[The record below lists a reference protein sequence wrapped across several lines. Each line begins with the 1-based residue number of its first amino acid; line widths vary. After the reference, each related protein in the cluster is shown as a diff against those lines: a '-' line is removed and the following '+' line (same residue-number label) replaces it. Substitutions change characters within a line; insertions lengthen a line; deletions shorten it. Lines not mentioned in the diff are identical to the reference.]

1 MKSLRRRQHDVYGGH
16 FIFEPDPTVAA
27 KTLVNTVQYRR
38 WKMDAHSELDGG
50 SRTGTDRTPSVEAP
64 ALSNEDLY
72 KKGIDGAIIATGYAD
87 QLLNK
92 AIRQYGR
99 DKEIGYPS
107 TGYYLPCI
115 SPRGQENE

>member
-1 MKSLRRRQHDVYGGH
+1 VKISR
-16 FIFEPDPTVAA
+16 VA
-27 KTLVNTVQYRR
+27 
-38 WKMDAHSELDGG
+38 
-50 SRTGTDRTPSVEAP
+50 
-64 ALSNEDLY
+64 LY
-72 KKGIDGAIIATGYAD
+72 KKAIDGAIIATGYAD

-115 SPRGQENE
+115 TAWTGERVTKLAQLPRLLEEAKG